1 MRLYI
6 SAVSLVSLLLG
17 TPVQAVASEVEDELL
32 DSESEYEVRQLGWNQ
47 WICTAWAQGY
57 YRPFY
62 GASYFFRE
70 GSGEGQEA
78 RSIAHLSAIRQC
90 QYYTGQQC
98 RSRLESDCR
107 VQRY

>member
-1 MRLYI
+1 MRLYF
-6 SAVSLVSLLLG
+6 SALSLLSLLLG
-17 TPVQAVASEVEDELL
+17 TPLQAQSLEHEEGAEEFVEE
-32 DSESEYEVRQLGWNQ
+32 RQYGWNQ
-47 WICTAWAQGY
+47 WICTAWAPGY
-57 YRPFY
+57 YRPFV

-70 GSGEGQEA
+70 GSGEGQQA

>member
-6 SAVSLVSLLLG
+6 GAISLITLLLG
-17 TPVQAVASEVEDELL
+17 SPMYADVADAEDQLN
-32 DSESEYEVRQLGWNQ
+32 DSQTDGQVRQRGWNQ
-47 WICTAWAQGY
+47 WVCFATAYGY
-57 YRPFY
+57 YQPFV
-62 GASYFFRE
+62 GSSYFFRE
-70 GSGEGQEA
+70 GSGEGQQA
-78 RSIAHLSAIRQC
+78 RSIAHLSALRQC